1 MELRL
6 TIARLVWGFDFEEVE
21 TPGKGVL
28 WKEGFAVV
36 QSDEYRMRD
45 CFTSR
50 KEGPV
55 ARFWKRE
62 GLEG

>member
-6 TIARLVWGFDFEEVE
+6 TIARLLFEFDFREVA

-28 WKEGFAVV
+28 WQEGFAAA
-36 QSDEYRMRD
+36 QGEFRLMDH
-45 CFTSR
+45 FTSR

-55 ARFWKRE
+55 VVFE
-62 GLEG
+62 GRSG